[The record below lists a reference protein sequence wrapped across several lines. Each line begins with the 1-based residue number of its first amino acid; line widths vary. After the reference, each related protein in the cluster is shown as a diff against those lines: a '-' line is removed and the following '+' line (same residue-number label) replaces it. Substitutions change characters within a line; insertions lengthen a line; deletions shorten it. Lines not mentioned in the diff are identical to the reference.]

1 MGKKII
7 KFNAL
12 VHCSPGQ
19 QSHTTQNAGKKV
31 FTLLVCLYDALREI
45 ITVS

>member
-12 VHCSPGQ
+12 MHCSPGQ
-19 QSHTTQNAGKKV
+19 QSHTTQNAGIKM
-31 FTLLVCLYDALREI
+31 FSQSLYVYMML
-45 ITVS
+45 